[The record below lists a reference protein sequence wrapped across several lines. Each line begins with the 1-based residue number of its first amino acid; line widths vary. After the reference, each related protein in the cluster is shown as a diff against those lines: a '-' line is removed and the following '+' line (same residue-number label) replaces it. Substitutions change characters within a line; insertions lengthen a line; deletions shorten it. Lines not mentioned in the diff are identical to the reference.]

1 MKKLTA
7 SLSLLALFVPALVIA
22 QGAQPAAPAR
32 PDSPEVLSHI
42 AAAHKAAG
50 EEWKSEAEFFCGTP
64 RANRPDDPLLE
75 PTRIF
80 DNVYVIGRAGT
91 AVFAIT
97 TSDGIVLIDS
107 GYYDQLQTVLLPGLK
122 SLGLDESNVKYI
134 LHGHGHG
141 DHMGGSAYF
150 QGKYG
155 TRQAMGA
162 PDWDALE
169 NPPAPRGGGAN
180 PAAGAP
186 AQPTMPNPKRDMV
199 LTDGQVLT
207 IGETKITV
215 VAIPGHTPGSLGFI
229 FPVKDGRETHTAA
242 LYGGTILLPERI
254 STPNLQVYVKSLDH
268 FAQVTRMMNVDV
280 ELQNHPLYDNIAAK
294 VAGVRA
300 GRRGKDNP
308 FVVGKDAYQRF
319 LTVKSECISAQ
330 LARRTAG

>member
-1 MKKLTA
+1 MKHVIA
-7 SLSLLALFVPALVIA
+7 ALGLIAVVIPALVAA
-22 QGAQPAAPAR
+22 QGPPPAAPAK

-42 AAAHKAAG
+42 AAARKAAG
-50 EEWKSEAEFFCGTP
+50 EQWQSEAEFFCGTP

-80 DNVYVIGRAGT
+80 DNVSVIGRAGT

-97 TSDGIVLIDS
+97 TSGGIVLIDS

-122 SLGLDESNVKYI
+122 ALGLDESNVKYI

-150 QGKYG
+150 QEKHG

-162 PDWDALE
+162 PDWDVLE

-180 PAAGAP
+180 APGAP
-186 AQPTMPNPKRDMV
+186 APPAMPNPKRDMV

-207 IGETKITV
+207 IGDTKITV

-229 FPVKDGRETHTAA
+229 FPVKDGRETHMAA

-254 STPNLQVYVKSLDH
+254 STPNLQVYVNSLDH
-268 FAQVTRMMNVDV
+268 FAQVARMMNVDV
-280 ELQNHPLYDNIAAK
+280 ELQNHPLYDHIADK

-300 GRRGKDNP
+300 GKRGASNP
-308 FVVGKDAYQRF
+308 FIVGKEGYQRF
-319 LTVKSECISAQ
+319 LTVKSECIRAQ
-330 LARRTAG
+330 LARRSPA